1 MSNTWFTADTHFGH
15 KNMISWGDRPF
26 SSVEEMDTYLLDLWN
41 TTISPKDDVYFLGNL
56 ALHNPKTYIPK
67 LNGHIYFI
75 RGNHDT
81 QSTSWYEKFPN
92 IMWVKDFYRFK
103 RLDIYIALMHY
114 SMRIWPRSHYNSW
127 HLFGHSHGRMGDL
140 NTGKSFDVG
149 IDAWDRI
156 LSLDE
161 VVEIMK
167 TKPNN
172 FNYLEDRRK
181 PQFWS
186 FNDLIDKKTNFWK
199 QRLEFYIKKI
209 QWYGEFDKELY
220 NMSLPIAMGDI
231 TNGKCPKCGTKLV
244 DLTFEEMIGNTATAK
259 CPKCNW
265 FNDM

>member
-1 MSNTWFTADTHFGH
+1 MANIWFTADTHFGH
-15 KNMISWGDRPF
+15 KNMISWGGRLF
-26 SSVEEMDTYLLDLWN
+26 SSVEEMDDYLLDLWN
-41 TTISPKDDVYFLGNL
+41 TTISPKDDVYFLGDL
-56 ALHNPKTYIPK
+56 ALHNPKNYISK

-92 IMWVKDFYRFK
+92 IMWVKDFYKFK

-127 HLFGHSHGRMGDL
+127 HLFGHSHGRMVNL
-140 NTGKSFDVG
+140 NIGKSFDVG
-149 IDAWDRI
+149 IDAWDHI

-181 PQFWS
+181 PQLWS
-186 FNDLIDKKTNFWK
+186 FNDLANKEIKLKFLNHDNDFWR
-199 QRLEFYIKKI
+199 QEY
-209 QWYGEFDKELY
+209 
-220 NMSLPIAMGDI
+220 MSIPISIGNI
-231 TNGKCPKCGTKLV
+231 INEKCLKCGTKLV
-244 DLTFEEMIGNTATAK
+244 NLTFEEMKGNTATAK